1 MVDVLGYF
9 GYKYLFGA
17 IVGSILVDVFGSKKS
32 MASGGRGLVYLE
44 ILTVYKGNIGLAV
57 MGESVL
63 VGFATNRTLFGLS
76 EGPDYVVINKSLA
89 NWVIPKQ
96 RRLIVGF
103 RLLSMPL
110 RALLA
115 ASIAIGLL
123 VLSTNWRFIFIVLG
137 LRDFLML
144 IVFIYFS
151 PKSLSKSIEFFSE
164 KWIFCC

>member
-1 MVDVLGYF
+1 MV
-9 GYKYLFGA
+9 
-17 IVGSILVDVFGSKKS
+17 
-32 MASGGRGLVYLE
+32 SGWRGLVYFE

-76 EGPDYVVINKSLA
+76 EGPAYVVINKSLA

-103 RLLSMPL
+103 RLLSTPL
-110 RALLA
+110 RALLT
-115 ASIAIGLL
+115 ASIAISLL
-123 VLSTNWRFIFIVLG
+123 VLSTNWQFIFIVLG
-137 LRDFLML
+137 SRGFLML

-151 PKSLSKSIEFFSE
+151 PISLSKSIKFLSK